1 MHLYKNINIKGLVKY
16 GYTNKGV
23 SMKNKRF
30 IYWLVIV
37 SSVIINSTVM
47 AKETQAGFLEQQKYY
62 QGMDVFNLEFVSDP
76 RISPNGKQVI
86 YTLNSN
92 DIMYDKTNSNLWIID
107 VDGQNNRPLLSGK
120 NNFSSARWSPQGDR
134 IVYKSSVDGSTQLYI
149 RWMDT
154 GQTALISDLRK
165 SPSALAWSPDGKYIA
180 FTMSVEATKSKLIKQ
195 RSKPKGAKWSEP
207 AVVIDTI
214 NYQRD
219 GRGIVPPAYSHVFVI
234 PSNGGT
240 ERQLTT
246 GKFQHQGPLSWSN
259 DSKHIL
265 FSANRNEDWERQT
278 IESDIYHVD
287 LLGQLTQISSAAGAE
302 TSPSYSPN
310 GQKIA
315 YMQRPN
321 LKLSYVKS
329 SLAVMDSDGSSAK
342 ILTENLD
349 QSVDSFDWAG
359 SNKSLYF
366 SYDERAVRRVSQVS
380 VGGKIT
386 AKVQGLSG
394 TTNGR
399 PYVSGGYSVSH
410 NGVIAYTRGSASRP
424 ADLAVYKSNK
434 TRLLTEVN
442 EDLLGH
448 KTLGKVHEII
458 YNSSLDGQEIQGWYI
473 TPPDFDPTKKYPL
486 ILEIHGGPWLAYG
499 PYFSAELQQ
508 MASAGYV
515 VFYDNHRG
523 SKGYGTDFALLL
535 HEKYSS
541 PDDFADHMSGVDA
554 MIAKGFVDK
563 KNLFITG
570 GSAGGIATAYA
581 VGLTDRFNA
590 AVAAKPVINWVSKT
604 LTADS
609 SIGQIRHQFPGMPW
623 DHYEHY
629 WQRSP
634 LSLVGNVKTPTML
647 LTGENDRRT
656 PISETEQYYQ
666 ALQLLGIDTMMV
678 RIPGSPHG
686 IAGKPSRL
694 LTKVDHILAW
704 FKRYRTDIEFSK

>member
-1 MHLYKNINIKGLVKY
+1 MK
-16 GYTNKGV
+16 TN
-23 SMKNKRF
+23 RL
-30 IYWLVIV
+30 IQWLVILSAV
-37 SSVIINSTVM
+37 ITTSTSV
-47 AKETQAGFLEQQKYY
+47 AKEKQATDSTNQNHY
-62 QGMDVFNLEFVSDP
+62 QGMDVFDLEFVSDP

-86 YTLNSN
+86 YALNSN
-92 DIMYDKTNSNLWIID
+92 EIMTDTTKSNLWIVD
-107 VDGQNNRPLLSGK
+107 VENNNNNYNNRPLLSGK
-120 NNFSSARWSPQGDR
+120 SSYSSARWSPQGDR
-134 IVYKSSVDGSTQLYI
+134 IVYLSSIEGSTQLYI

-154 GQTALISDLRK
+154 GQTALISDLRE
-165 SPSALAWSPDGKYIA
+165 SPSSLTWSPDGKYIA
-180 FTMSVEATKSKLIKQ
+180 FTMSVPAKKSKLIKN
-195 RSKPKGAKWSEP
+195 RTKPEGAKWSEP
-207 AVVIDTI
+207 AIVIDTI
-214 NYQRD
+214 RYQRD
-219 GRGIVPPAYSHVFVI
+219 GSGIVPPAFSHVFVI
-234 PSNGGT
+234 PSSGGN
-240 ERQLTT
+240 ERQLTS
-246 GKFQHQGPLSWSN
+246 GHFQHQGPLSWSN
-259 DSKHIL
+259 DSQHLL

-278 IESDIYHVD
+278 IESDIFSIS
-287 LLGQLTQISSAAGAE
+287 LLGELQQISSESGAE
-302 TSPSYSPN
+302 ASPAYSPN
-310 GQKIA
+310 GKHIA
-315 YMQRPN
+315 YIKTEN
-321 LKLSYVKS
+321 LKLSYVKA
-329 SLAVMDSDGSSAK
+329 SLVVANSDGSDPQD
-342 ILTENLD
+342 LTEKLD
-349 QSVDSFDWAG
+349 QSIDSFDWAG

-366 SYDERAVRRVSQVS
+366 GYDERAIRRVSEVS
-380 VGGKIT
+380 LKGKIKS
-386 AKVQGLSG
+386 KVQGISG
-394 TTNGR
+394 TSNGR
-399 PYVSGGYSVSH
+399 PYLSGSYTVSD
-410 NGVIAYTRGSASRP
+410 NGVIAYTRGSAYRP
-424 ADLAVYKSNK
+424 ADLAVFKAKK
-434 TRLLTEVN
+434 TSTLTQVN

-448 KTLGKVHEII
+448 KTLGEVHEII
-458 YNSSLDGQEIQGWYI
+458 YNSSLDEQEIQGWYI

-486 ILEIHGGPWLAYG
+486 IIEIHGGPWLSYG

-554 MIAKGFVDK
+554 MIAKGFVDE

-590 AVAAKPVINWVSKT
+590 AVAAKPVINWISKT

-623 DHYEHY
+623 DHHEHY

-634 LSLVGNVKTPTML
+634 LSLVGNVKTPTLL
-647 LTGENDRRT
+647 LTGEDDRRT
-656 PISETEQYYQ
+656 PISETEQFYQ

-704 FKRYRTDIEFSK
+704 FKRYRTDEVDAKESSLSER